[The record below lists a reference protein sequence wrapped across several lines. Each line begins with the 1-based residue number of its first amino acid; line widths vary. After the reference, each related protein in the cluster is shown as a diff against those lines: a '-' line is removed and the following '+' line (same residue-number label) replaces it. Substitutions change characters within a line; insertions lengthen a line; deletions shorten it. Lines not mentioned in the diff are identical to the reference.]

1 MAAAMGNA
9 DNRGRI
15 SLVQETI
22 VPWSQRVNALRLAIV
37 DAALDHA
44 TEVRNERV
52 RRLWLVSMAITAV
65 VTTVLVC
72 LAVLHW
78 RVVRPLAQLGLAIAR
93 IAAGDGSDPI
103 SLRSSTREINEMATA
118 VETLR
123 QAAQIAHA
131 TAMRRRQAADRRL
144 RALRDVLG
152 ILRTVQEPARAL
164 ERDLA
169 SLARGID
176 AALALAT
183 TSTKSPPATLSTAA
197 DSVRLGLEE
206 MRNATADLDAS
217 IAAAR
222 VAQTRERP
230 EDEIVAHILAAQT
243 HASRRDEAVRGF
255 ILPSLVGLRDAATA
269 GSEEPMLLELVR
281 VQFQRIEAAVAMVA
295 SMRASVLQASTI
307 VDELRQD
314 EAPIAA

>member
-1 MAAAMGNA
+1 
-9 DNRGRI
+9 
-15 SLVQETI
+15 
-22 VPWSQRVNALRLAIV
+22 
-37 DAALDHA
+37 
-44 TEVRNERV
+44 
-52 RRLWLVSMAITAV
+52 
-65 VTTVLVC
+65 
-72 LAVLHW
+72 
-78 RVVRPLAQLGLAIAR
+78 
-93 IAAGDGSDPI
+93 
-103 SLRSSTREINEMATA
+103 MATA